1 MRRSDFDHV
10 YCTNC
15 VHFEVV
21 HTNWGYESECV
32 YSKECNLNDEVDSKP
47 FHERPFYLGKD
58 EVRTTSKIEQKKD
71 ISLGRYSPLKRGA
84 ISGLI

>member
-21 HTNWGYESECV
+21 YTDYGYEPECV

-58 EVRTTSKIEQKKD
+58 EVRTTSKIEQKK
-71 ISLGRYSPLKRGA
+71 IYLQETIFSGA
-84 ISGLI
+84 PQ